1 MTRSNP
7 FTFLFIGMNVG
18 VFVLMWLAGGMSA
31 MEADERVLVGFGAKV
46 NRLIAEEGQYWRLV
60 TSIFIHI
67 GFIHLFFNCYALMI
81 VGQEIERL
89 YGSTR
94 FVLLYLLTGIAG
106 SIASYLYTPNTS
118 AGASGAIFGLFGVMA
133 TFAFRY
139 RKEIPDMLSKE
150 IKRRVIPLILINLS
164 FGVFIKQIDNAAHI
178 GGLVAGVLLAL
189 IIPYK
194 RPQEKLTPV
203 VWRSLMILSL
213 GVIATSIAI
222 AARDYDGPPL
232 RLSNFRVNPQSNRT
246 AFMRGL
252 AEGHK
257 ALTESFGL
265 FSEALTS
272 TTRSVDTGPALAA
285 AERGIQIVNAMPD
298 QRDEADQFKKRLL
311 ELIEE
316 QKAMIEQHSSSGTIN
331 RIRAAEAQNR
341 IVEKSNRLIEDF
353 NRWAGNG

>member
-7 FTFLFIGMNVG
+7 FTFLFIGMNVA

-60 TSIFIHI
+60 TSMFIHI

-89 YGSTR
+89 YGSSR
-94 FVLLYLLTGIAG
+94 FVLLCLLTGIAG

-133 TFAFRY
+133 TFAFRF
-139 RKEIPDMLSKE
+139 RKEIPDLLSKE

-164 FGVFIKQIDNAAHI
+164 FGVFIAQIDNAAHI
-178 GGLVAGVLLAL
+178 GGLIAGVGLAL

-194 RPQEKLTPV
+194 RPHEKITPV
-203 VWRSLMILSL
+203 VWQSLMILSL
-213 GVIATSIAI
+213 GVIATSIVI

-232 RLSNFRVNPQSNRT
+232 KMSNLRLNPQTNRN
-246 AFMRGL
+246 AFLHGL
-252 AEGHK
+252 ADGHR
-257 ALTESFGL
+257 ALTDSFNL
-265 FSEALTS
+265 FSEALRS
-272 TTRSVDTGPALAA
+272 SERSVDTGPALEA
-285 AERGIQIVNAMPD
+285 AERGTRILNSLPAQND
-298 QRDEADQFKKRLL
+298 DADQFKQRLL
-311 ELIEE
+311 ELLGE
-316 QKAMIEQHSSSGTIN
+316 QKAMIEQHSSDGTIN
-331 RIRAAEAQNR
+331 RVRAAEAQNR
-341 IVEKSNRLIEDF
+341 IVEKSTRVVEDF
-353 NRWAGNG
+353 NRWTGN